1 MILITGNTT
10 NEHDIYLSEMISVHE
25 NNFIVRLSATN
36 QPNID
41 VILSEHEIDVMT
53 KTPDGVMK
61 AYKYASNIMNGIK
74 MSILEYTH
82 FYDGDDD
89 VIYGGFETILPFAD
103 YIKGYQKDL
112 KNWYVTVDNYS
123 SRIKS
128 RIFEIPTSVDSNVS
142 EYVNETYESEI
153 SELKEFINMVEN
165 KKPGSKDEETYVFTI
180 KD

>member
-10 NEHDIYLSEMISVHE
+10 NEHDSYHSEMISVYE
-25 NNFIVRLSATN
+25 NNYIVRLSATN

-61 AYKYASNIMNGIK
+61 GYKYASNIMNGMK
-74 MSILEYTH
+74 MSILEYYH
-82 FYDGDDD
+82 HYDVDDATRC
-89 VIYGGFETILPFAD
+89 GFETILSFAD
-103 YIKGYQKDL
+103 YIKGYQTDL

-128 RIFEIPTSVDSNVS
+128 RIFEIPLSIDSNVS
-142 EYVNETYESEI
+142 DYVNETYESEI

-165 KKPGSKDEETYVFTI
+165 KKPGSKDEETFVFTN
-180 KD
+180 KN

>member
-1 MILITGNTT
+1 MILITGRNTT
-10 NEHDIYLSEMISVHE
+10 NEHDSYHSEMISVYE
-25 NNFIVRLSATN
+25 NNYIVRLSATN

-74 MSILEYTH
+74 MSILEYYH
-82 FYDGDDD
+82 HYDVDDATRC
-89 VIYGGFETILPFAD
+89 GFETILSFAD
-103 YIKGYQKDL
+103 YIKGYQTDL

-128 RIFEIPTSVDSNVS
+128 RILEIPMSVDSNVS
-142 EYVNETYESEI
+142 DYVNETYQSEI

-165 KKPGSKDEETYVFTI
+165 KKPGSKDEETFVFTI